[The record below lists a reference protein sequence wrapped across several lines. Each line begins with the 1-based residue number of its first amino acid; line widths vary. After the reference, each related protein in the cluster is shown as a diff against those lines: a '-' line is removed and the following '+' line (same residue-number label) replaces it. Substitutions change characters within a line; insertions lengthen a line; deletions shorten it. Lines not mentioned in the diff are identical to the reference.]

1 MTRLSN
7 ATDSTL
13 PDLTS
18 LPRRYADPPA
28 LWAIVAVGSLTIHA
42 LLLLGMRWFNVQ
54 VSLSQPKTDTVLVEI
69 IDVAPQAA
77 DSTPTLGTTAA
88 SPENAPSP
96 PTQATAVPDIATP
109 NIEVQRQPVDRP
121 SSAAIAPPHLDT
133 NSGSTATPIPQ
144 TTPTSSSRPPVNLTP
159 QPAIPSPSPSS
170 SGNPGSG
177 DLPSD
182 GSGSPGSSSNPGSAS
197 DHSSPPV
204 APGAG
209 TPLNPPGQT
218 GDNLPTASVDRQ
230 ATPSSYTASVLSVGP
245 IPQSE
250 NPTDIQE
257 QIAQPKAL
265 RQDFTSDPSG
275 SGAATCLPEPAILPY
290 LGQTVELRAEIQ
302 TIDSASGR
310 VSHTDIRRSSGSDAY
325 DNFAAC
331 LLANWEFRPASTQG
345 QSPPF
350 SEVVVQIKIDLNANR

>member
-18 LPRRYADPPA
+18 LPGRYADPPA

-54 VSLSQPKTDTVLVEI
+54 VSLSQPKTDTVPIEI
-69 IDVAPQAA
+69 IDIGPQAA
-77 DSTPTLGTTAA
+77 ASTPTLGTTAT

-109 NIEVQRQPVDRP
+109 SIEVQRQPVDRP
-121 SSAAIAPPHLDT
+121 SSAAIAPPYPDT
-133 NSGSTATPIPQ
+133 DSGSTATPTPQ
-144 TTPTSSSRPPVNLTP
+144 TTPTSSSLPPVNPTP
-159 QPAIPSPSPSS
+159 QPAIPSPSS

-177 DLPSD
+177 DLT
-182 GSGSPGSSSNPGSAS
+182 SGGADHPGSSDNPGLAS
-197 DHSSPPV
+197 DRPSSPV

-209 TPLNPPGQT
+209 TPLNPPGQA

-230 ATPSSYTASVLSVGP
+230 ATPSSYSASVLSVGP

-257 QIAQPKAL
+257 QIAQPKTL
-265 RQDFTSDPSG
+265 KQDFTSDPSG

-310 VSHTDIRRSSGSDAY
+310 VSHTDVRRSSGSDAY

-350 SEVVVQIKIDLNANR
+350 SEVVVQIKIDLNTNR